1 MSYYI
6 TNSKRKD
13 KKYVLIT
20 PDNKKINF
28 GALGMSDYTI
38 HKDDER
44 KKRYI
49 ARH

>member
-1 MSYYI
+1 MLV
-6 TNSKRKD
+6 N
-13 KKYVLIT
+13 
-20 PDNKKINF
+20 PNGKKIHFGGKNF
-28 GALGMSDYTI
+28 SDYTI

>member
-6 TNSKRKD
+6 TNSRRKD

-28 GALGMSDYTI
+28 GSNMSNYTI
-38 HKDDER
+38 HKDD
-44 KKRYI
+44 
-49 ARH
+49 